1 MTTDREVPII
11 LLGLGNVGAA
21 LLGQI
26 LDTRHI
32 LARRA
37 GRQLIP
43 IALADT
49 SGVLYDP
56 DGLSE
61 ERLRTALQAKAENR
75 QFSAL
80 PSSRPLDDLQ
90 GMLRPGTI
98 LVDVTAS
105 TETEPILQAALNAR
119 CRVVLANKHPLSGPW
134 EKARQF
140 LEHPHLRY
148 EATVGAGLPVVATLR
163 YLLDT
168 GDQVTAIE
176 GCLSGTLGYLCAEL
190 ERGVSYS
197 AAVYQAR
204 SLGYTE
210 PDPREDLSGRDVARK
225 ALIMARTAGWP
236 LETDDLTIEALFPAS
251 LRRLSTDEF
260 MAATATLDETYA
272 SRVREARAKGQVL
285 RYVAQVGPDG
295 GRVGLVP
302 VPQDSPLGA
311 LRGPANYIVFHTSR
325 YSDTG
330 LVVSGPGA
338 GPEVTA
344 AGVLEDIL
352 ETTNLSPQ
360 IPERIAHGK
369 TIPTLTMKFGGTS
382 IGHAEGIT
390 RAADLA
396 MEQAQKWDR
405 LLIVVSAM
413 SGVTDA
419 LIEGARTA
427 ASGNGYVCLSTIQD
441 LRERHHRV
449 IDDLLGSSAEEDGEY
464 AELRS
469 TVDRYLD
476 EIAAFCRSLH
486 ILGEITPRTMDAIT
500 SLGERIS
507 ARVLA
512 AMLRQHGARS
522 EAVDAGDLI
531 ITDDS
536 FQNAVPLMDPPRARV
551 SPRLV
556 PLLDEGI
563 IPVVTGFVGATAD
576 GVPTTLGRGGSD
588 YSAAILGDCLDA
600 HQVWLWT
607 DVDGVMTADPRSV
620 PDARVLPTLSYNE
633 VSELAYFGAKVVHPR
648 TIRPV
653 VERGIPLWVKNTF
666 NPACPGTRITD
677 QAETTPGTVKAVT
690 AIEGLSM
697 VTVEGRGMMGVPGIA
712 ARTFA
717 AVASQETSVLMISQ
731 ASSEQSISFLIPTE
745 TVKPVIHAIEEEMSL
760 ELSRRDID
768 RVWSL
773 DDVVVVTAVG
783 AGLRTTP
790 GVAARLFGALARAS
804 INVIAVAQGSSEC
817 SISLAVA
824 ANDATNAVRQ
834 IHSEVILKA
843 EGGTDEVRC
852 V

>member
-1 MTTDREVPII
+1 MTEDREFPII
-11 LLGLGNVGAA
+11 LLGLGNVGSA
-21 LLGQI
+21 LLSQI

-37 GRQLIP
+37 GLQLIP

-49 SGVLYDP
+49 SGVLYDL

-61 ERLRTALQAKAENR
+61 EKLRTALRTKAENR
-75 QFSAL
+75 QLSTLPRDHAL
-80 PSSRPLDDLQ
+80 EDLD
-90 GMLRPGTI
+90 GMLRPGTT
-98 LVDVTAS
+98 LVDTTAS
-105 TETEPILQAALNAR
+105 TETEPLLQAALNTR

-168 GDQVTAIE
+168 GDQVAAIE

-225 ALIMARTAGWP
+225 ALILARTAGWP
-236 LETDDLTIEALFPAS
+236 LEMEDLSIEPLYPPS
-251 LRRLSTDEF
+251 LGRLSTDEF
-260 MAATATLDETYA
+260 MEAAATLDDAYT
-272 SRVREARAKGQVL
+272 SRVQEAEAAGRVL
-285 RYVAQVGPDG
+285 RYVARVGPDG
-295 GRVGLVP
+295 GDVGLLP

-311 LRGPANYIVFHTSR
+311 LRGPANYVVFHTHR
-325 YSDTG
+325 YDETG

-352 ETTNLSPQ
+352 ETTNFNTQ
-360 IPERIAHGK
+360 IPARVAGG
-369 TIPTLTMKFGGTS
+369 TSVPTLTMKFGGTS
-382 IGHAEGIT
+382 ISSAAGIT
-390 RAADLA
+390 RATDIA
-396 MEQAQKWDR
+396 MEQAQKWNR
-405 LLIVVSAM
+405 LVIVVSAM
-413 SGVTDA
+413 SGVTDT
-419 LIEGARTA
+419 LIENARTA
-427 ASGNGYVCLSTIQD
+427 ASGDDRICRSSIAD
-441 LRERHHRV
+441 LRERHHRIIDQLLGPSGPSADENGERAELLAV
-449 IDDLLGSSAEEDGEY
+449 VDGYLDDL
-464 AELRS
+464 
-469 TVDRYLD
+469 
-476 EIAAFCRSLH
+476 AAFCRSLH
-486 ILGEITPRTMDAIT
+486 VLGEITPRTMDAVT

-512 AMLRQHGARS
+512 AMLRQRGARS
-522 EAVDAGDLI
+522 EAVDASDLI
-531 ITDDS
+531 VTDES
-536 FQNAVPLMDPPRARV
+536 FQSAVPRMDPTRARV
-551 SPRLV
+551 STRLV

-563 IPVVTGFVGATAD
+563 IPVVTGFVGATED

-600 HQVWLWT
+600 HQVWIWS
-607 DVDGVMTADPRSV
+607 DVDGVMTADPRIV
-620 PDARVLPTLSYNE
+620 PDARVLPALSYNE
-633 VSELAYFGAKVVHPR
+633 VSELAYFGAKVIHPR

-677 QAETTPGTVKAVT
+677 AVETTPGTVKAVT
-690 AIEGLSM
+690 AIEELSM
-697 VTVEGRGMMGVPGIA
+697 VTLEGRGMMGVPGIA

-745 TVKPVIHAIEEEMSL
+745 TVKPVIRAIEEEMSL
-760 ELSRRDID
+760 ELARRDID
-768 RVWSL
+768 RAWSL
-773 DDVVVVTAVG
+773 NNVVIVTAVG
-783 AGLRTTP
+783 AGLRTTA
-790 GVAARLFGALARAS
+790 GVAARLFGALAQAE

-817 SISLAVA
+817 SISLVVA
-824 ANDATNAVRQ
+824 AEDATNAVRQ
-834 IHSEVILKA
+834 IHSEVIL
-843 EGGTDEVRC
+843 GGG
-852 V
+852 